1 MRRVFNPFELPMLAA
16 SLLLGLAV
24 PCSAKEPAGSLRAKV
39 VFDRDIRPIFSEN
52 CYPCH
57 GPDEKE
63 RKAKLRLDT
72 KEGAFRVKVG
82 VAVIVPGKSA
92 KSDLYR
98 RITTTDADDHMPPA
112 KSNRK
117 LSAPQIELIRRW
129 IDQGAPW
136 ARHWAYETPRRPEV
150 PGIQNSK
157 FKIQNEIDSFVLAR
171 LAKEKLQPSPEAPK
185 ETLIRRV
192 TLDLTGLP
200 P

>member
-1 MRRVFNPFELPMLAA
+1 MSLWSCLA
-16 SLLLGLAV
+16 LVVCLTAV
-24 PCSAKEPAGSLRAKV
+24 VAHGAAPAIEYN
-39 VFDRDIRPIFSEN
+39 RDIQPILSDN

-72 KEGAFRVKVG
+72 KEGAFRVKDG

-98 RITTTDADDHMPPA
+98 RITTTDADEHMPPA

-117 LSAPQIELIRRW
+117 LSAPQIELIRHW

-136 ARHWAYETPRRPEV
+136 AKHWAYETPRRPEV

-157 FKIQNEIDSFVLAR
+157 SKIDRKSV
-171 LAKEKLQPSPEAPK
+171 
-185 ETLIRRV
+185 V
-192 TLDLTGLP
+192 
-200 P
+200 